1 MRRFDLFSNTVLFV
15 TDFKSIVPV
24 MGSAVK
30 DLVA

>member
-1 MRRFDLFSNTVLFV
+1 MSPFYLFSNTVLFV

-24 MGSAVK
+24 MGSAIK